1 MAFLDGKALRDW
13 CKRSFQL
20 KGDMLKT
27 AETVM
32 ENKEEGKSVD
42 ALVVKEVFQ
51 NDSDGKRLLASA
63 ITDKGVS
70 TDAGDSFSV
79 MAENVGKIQ
88 GSGQGT
94 GGLKVQRVACYI
106 YNANS
111 TSNIDIK
118 PYSGNY
124 QNLKLNENI
133 FFSVLRMNLSNGRTM
148 QSGWYGP
155 SNYLYGSI
163 SYNANTGTLTVRSAT
178 YTGVE
183 GWVYIVE
190 AE

>member
-20 KGDMLKT
+20 KGDRLKR

-51 NDSDGKRLLASA
+51 NVSDGKRLLASA

-88 GSGQGT
+88 GSGQGR
-94 GGLKVQRVACYI
+94 GG
-106 YNANS
+106 
-111 TSNIDIK
+111 
-118 PYSGNY
+118 
-124 QNLKLNENI
+124 
-133 FFSVLRMNLSNGRTM
+133 
-148 QSGWYGP
+148 
-155 SNYLYGSI
+155 
-163 SYNANTGTLTVRSAT
+163 
-178 YTGVE
+178 
-183 GWVYIVE
+183 
-190 AE
+190 

>member
-51 NDSDGKRLLASA
+51 NVSDGKRLLASA

-88 GSGQGT
+88 GRGQGT

-155 SNYLYGSI
+155 SNYMAVSAIMQTREPLQSDQPHIQEWKDGF
-163 SYNANTGTLTVRSAT
+163 TLWKRNK
-178 YTGVE
+178 
-183 GWVYIVE
+183 
-190 AE
+190 